1 MELKPEQINKFI
13 ELHKECE
20 GFKNYTEDQKRQIA
34 NGVANYYLTLFKIH
48 QNVRNMTI
56 NKDKSINNNQ

>member
-20 GFKNYTEDQKRQIA
+20 GFEKYTDEQKRKIA
-34 NGVANYYLTLFKIH
+34 NGVANYYITLFNIRMRIKKEI
-48 QNVRNMTI
+48 I
-56 NKDKSINNNQ
+56 ISEKKC